1 MLKNFKMK
9 IDTSL
14 LNHCADHSWN
24 NSGESGHVLSRTE
37 TPKSSQAERDDRSL
51 SQCVADADFLHY
63 PSMKMAL
70 QNLTSSRIFKDASS
84 HIQFASNINQQKVMA
99 ERVSY
104 LTKI

>member
-1 MLKNFKMK
+1 MK

-24 NSGESGHVLSRTE
+24 NSGQRGHVLSRTLPPE
-37 TPKSSQAERDDRSL
+37 SSQTEEDNLSLPPSL
-51 SQCVADADFLHY
+51 SDAEFLHY

-70 QNLTSSRIFKDASS
+70 RNLTSSRIFKDASS
-84 HIQFASNINQQKVMA
+84 HIQFASNVNQQKVMA